1 LQRDLKDLFEEIKMV
16 IRRAQTKDL
25 KSISELSE
33 VWEKEDVTYGL
44 KKNTIQYLQE
54 FLDKEIWVVTDNE
67 IVVGY
72 LFGEVKHNN
81 GLSIF
86 EESDSLYFE
95 LEEIF
100 IHPQYRDLGFG
111 TALLKRVIGEE
122 LTDRGIYRITVSTA
136 NKDLKKVMDF
146 YVKNGFKTWTM
157 TLFK

>member
-1 LQRDLKDLFEEIKMV
+1 MV

-25 KSISELSE
+25 KLISELSE

-44 KKNTIQYLQE
+44 MKNTIQYLQE
-54 FLDKEIWVVTDNE
+54 FLDKELWVVTDNE

-72 LFGEVKHNN
+72 MLGEVKHNN

-100 IHPQYRDLGFG
+100 IHPQYRGLGFG

-146 YVKNGFKTWTM
+146 YVKNFS
-157 TLFK
+157 

>member
-1 LQRDLKDLFEEIKMV
+1 MV

>member
-1 LQRDLKDLFEEIKMV
+1 
-16 IRRAQTKDL
+16 
-25 KSISELSE
+25 
-33 VWEKEDVTYGL
+33 
-44 KKNTIQYLQE
+44 
-54 FLDKEIWVVTDNE
+54 
-67 IVVGY
+67 